1 MNANIRIQWLH
12 KKLTMNSY
20 PNAQRLAERFGI
32 SHRQAQR
39 DFDYLRRTLHAPLAY
54 DNSRKGFYYE
64 TAFVLPL
71 LLTSDN
77 DELYIPEVFNVQS
90 RRELGA
96 DESIIQM
103 QLPYSATVEIKNKL
117 VALELSNYIIAKQ
130 PHDRYVCEFH
140 SIERFLGLLLALEA
154 DFRLIEPYWLRERL
168 LRSANRVIANNAEQD
183 VPMHDPS

>member
-12 KKLTMNSY
+12 KKLTMKSY

-39 DFDYLRRTLHAPLAY
+39 DFEYLRRELGAPIVY

-64 TAFVLPL
+64 ESYVLPVIL
-71 LLTSDN
+71 SSDN
-77 DELYIPEVFNVQS
+77 DDLYIPEIFNVQS
-90 RRELGA
+90 KQELAA

-103 QLPYSATVEIKNKL
+103 QIPYSATVEIKNKL
-117 VALELSNYIIAKQ
+117 TALELSNYIVARA

-140 SIERFLGLLLALEA
+140 SVEKFLGLLLSMDA
-154 DFRLIEPYWLRERL
+154 DFRIVEPYWLREKI
-168 LRSANRVIANNAEQD
+168 LRSAKRVVENNKD
-183 VPMHDPS
+183 

>member
-12 KKLTMNSY
+12 KKLTMKSY

-39 DFDYLRRTLHAPLAY
+39 DFEYLRRELGAPIAY

-64 TAFVLPL
+64 ENYVLPVL
-71 LLTSDN
+71 LSSDN
-77 DELYIPEVFNVQS
+77 DDVYIPEIFNVHSKQ
-90 RRELGA
+90 ELAA

-103 QLPYSATVEIKNKL
+103 QIPYSATVEIKNKL
-117 VALELSNYIIAKQ
+117 TALELSNYIVARE

-140 SIERFLGLLLALEA
+140 SVEKFLGLLLSMDA
-154 DFRLIEPYWLRERL
+154 DFRIVAPYWLREKI
-168 LRSANRVIANNAEQD
+168 LRSARRVVENNKD
-183 VPMHDPS
+183 

>member
-12 KKLTMNSY
+12 KKLTMKSY

-39 DFDYLRRTLHAPLAY
+39 DFEYLRRELGAPIAY

-64 TAFVLPL
+64 ESYVLPVL
-71 LLTSDN
+71 FTSDN
-77 DELYIPEVFNVQS
+77 DDVYIPEVFKIHSNQ
-90 RRELGA
+90 ELGA

-103 QLPYSATVEIKNKL
+103 QIPFSATVEIKNKL
-117 VALELSNYIIAKQ
+117 TALELSNYIVARE

-140 SIERFLGLLLALEA
+140 SVEKFLGLLLSMDA
-154 DFRLIEPYWLRERL
+154 DFRIVEPYWLREKI
-168 LRSANRVIANNAEQD
+168 LRSARRVVENNKN
-183 VPMHDPS
+183 